1 MKKILLIVA
10 SLVLIFYLAKIS
22 HAQIKQDEYYDYV
35 IPEFKSQIEIQKDTS
50 LLVVETIVLNFPQ
63 PRHGIYRVIPITY
76 TANGKTI
83 KAGFSLDSITD
94 ENGVGLQY
102 EKSRRGQSVSLK
114 IGDPD
119 LTIQGLH
126 TYVIKYKITKVLQR
140 FDTHDELYWNVTGSE
155 WDTDILK
162 AQAFVTSEFAPVAK
176 VECFAGEFGST
187 ERFCTGNNTTSEAL
201 FTSSTTL
208 GSGRDFTI
216 VVALDKN
223 NSLVF
228 PSRTKTMLSNIL
240 DNWGYFIS
248 PTPFLLI
255 LLFWYKKG
263 RDKKYAGENIYYK
276 PDKPKEITKPLFSR
290 EFLPT
295 VYHPI
300 QQLTP
305 SQLGTIVD
313 EKVDM
318 HDLVA
323 EIVELA
329 RMGYLKIEKIEKDKF
344 IGKET
349 DYALTKL
356 KEDIKGLNDYQ
367 TYLLEKLF
375 DDKVVAKTIIEIEKK
390 YKANE
395 SLMKDLLKL
404 ANEDKYVLLS
414 ALKNNFYTHL
424 EDFKKK
430 LYESL
435 VTKALFVESPDKT
448 RIKWISYFIAMDVLA
463 AILLFRFLD
472 LSANV
477 FPILVLAIFSVPSF
491 FLAFNMPRKTAWGY
505 SLYRQAKGLAYY
517 LKKGKWRYEVNEKH
531 LFFEEMVPLAISLGV
546 LDKLAKDME
555 GLGVKPPSY
564 FGGVTAATLASDISG
579 FESRASS
586 SLVSAPGGK
595 GSSSWSGGSGFSGGS
610 GGGFGGGGGGSW

>member
-1 MKKILLIVA
+1 
-10 SLVLIFYLAKIS
+10 
-22 HAQIKQDEYYDYV
+22 
-35 IPEFKSQIEIQKDTS
+35 
-50 LLVVETIVLNFPQ
+50 
-63 PRHGIYRVIPITY
+63 
-76 TANGKTI
+76 
-83 KAGFSLDSITD
+83 
-94 ENGVGLQY
+94 
-102 EKSRRGQSVSLK
+102 
-114 IGDPD
+114 
-119 LTIQGLH
+119 
-126 TYVIKYKITKVLQR
+126 
-140 FDTHDELYWNVTGSE
+140 
-155 WDTDILK
+155 
-162 AQAFVTSEFAPVAK
+162 
-176 VECFAGEFGST
+176 
-187 ERFCTGNNTTSEAL
+187 
-201 FTSSTTL
+201 
-208 GSGRDFTI
+208 
-216 VVALDKN
+216 
-223 NSLVF
+223 
-228 PSRTKTMLSNIL
+228 
-240 DNWGYFIS
+240 
-248 PTPFLLI
+248 
-255 LLFWYKKG
+255 
-263 RDKKYAGENIYYK
+263 
-276 PDKPKEITKPLFSR
+276 
-290 EFLPT
+290 
-295 VYHPI
+295 
-300 QQLTP
+300 
-305 SQLGTIVD
+305 
-313 EKVDM
+313 M

-390 YKANE
+390 YKVNE
-395 SLMKDLLKL
+395 RLMKDLLKL
-404 ANEDKYVLLS
+404 ANEDKYVFLS

-477 FPILVLAIFSVPSF
+477 FPMLVLAILSVPSF

-586 SLVSAPGGK
+586 SLVSTPGGK